1 MLSFNKISFQY
12 NKHQDWLFHNLDW
25 QLARGKICGLLG
37 KNGAGKST
45 LLKLISG
52 LVFPKSGSC
61 EVLNEQPQQRSA
73 SFLADVFYLTEE
85 FWLPNIAA
93 KTYLELYAPFY
104 PKFSQEN
111 FKINCQEFCIDLNS
125 NLHEIS
131 YGQKKKFLLAFA
143 LATNCSLLLLDE
155 PTNGLDIP
163 GKSQFR
169 KLAIANFTENKTFI
183 IATHQ
188 VYDLESLIDTVV
200 MLDQGKIIFQQSME
214 AIAKE
219 LCFAE
224 SFEFDTATLNAALY
238 QEKIFGGFR
247 IIQANQNN
255 AETQVDLELL
265 FKAVLVNPENINSGF
280 SRSIK

>member
-1 MLSFNKISFQY
+1 MLNFNKISFQY
-12 NKHQDWLFHNLDW
+12 QHRDWLFYNLDW
-25 QLARGKICGLLG
+25 QLTAGKICGLLG

-61 EVLNEQPQQRSA
+61 EVLNVEPQKRTVN
-73 SFLADVFYLTEE
+73 FLADIFYLTEE
-85 FWLPNIAA
+85 FWLPNIMV
-93 KTYLELYAPFY
+93 KKYLELFAPFY
-104 PKFSQEN
+104 PNFSQEN
-111 FKINCQEFCIDLNS
+111 FSSNCQEFGIDPNN
-125 NLHEIS
+125 NLRDIS

-143 LATNCSLLLLDE
+143 LATNCKLLLLDE

-169 KLAIANFTENKTFI
+169 KLVIANFTEDKTFI

-188 VYDLESLIDTVV
+188 VHDLENLIDTVV

-214 AIAKE
+214 AIAKT

-224 SFEFDTATLNAALY
+224 EFDLNAITLNAALY
-238 QEKIFGGFR
+238 KEKVFGGFR
-247 IIQANQNN
+247 IIQVNPNN
-255 AETQVDLELL
+255 IETQVDLELL
-265 FKAVLVNPENINSGF
+265 FKGILVKADNINSCF
-280 SRSIK
+280 QRSIK